1 MKVQLAPG
9 TTLTSI
15 EGKDVLFSVR
25 TGDSYGLNET
35 AARMVRLGIEVG
47 LEEAANQMA
56 EEYSVEPSEIR
67 ADFDELM
74 RDLIQLKLVQS
85 LSDHKA

>member
-25 TGDSYGLNET
+25 TGDLYGLNET
-35 AARMVRLGIEVG
+35 AARMLRLGIEVG

-74 RDLIQLKLVQS
+74 RDLI
-85 LSDHKA
+85 

>member
-1 MKVQLAPG
+1 MKIQLAPG

-35 AARMVRLGIEVG
+35 AARMVRLGIESG
-47 LEEAANQMA
+47 LDKAAQQMA
-56 EEYSVEPSEIR
+56 EEFSAEPSEIR
-67 ADFDELM
+67 ADLD
-74 RDLIQLKLVQS
+74 DLVKDLVQLKLVQG
-85 LSDHKA
+85 LSDQGA

>member
-35 AARMVRLGIEVG
+35 AARMLRLGIEVG

-74 RDLIQLKLVQS
+74 RDLIQLKLVQ
-85 LSDHKA
+85 

>member
-1 MKVQLAPG
+1 ML
-9 TTLTSI
+9 
-15 EGKDVLFSVR
+15 
-25 TGDSYGLNET
+25 
-35 AARMVRLGIEVG
+35 RLGIEVG